1 MSDTTDGEAR
11 VYANRSPLRSTLFT
25 LLCIGYLLTTAFEFL
40 LSPVMPVI
48 SEDLGISFGQQGAL
62 FLSVAISEAVA
73 NLVGGWWRDRVA
85 GRTLSVLALS
95 IAASGC
101 ALTAAWPRYDV
112 LLVAQGLIGA
122 GAGLFFAVAAPKV
135 SQLAGVG
142 QRGRAFGIWGA
153 AVSVGG
159 LGAAVLAA
167 TMAEQS
173 WRTTY
178 VVLAL
183 TGVVLILA
191 FTRQPADPPVS
202 LTRDAGTLKIVV
214 SSTFA
219 RLTGLGMV
227 ATSAQVG
234 VSAFLPVYAVDDLH
248 FSVRTSA
255 ALIAGG
261 RIVSLPAKIMSGAAG
276 DRFGRP
282 RMLLIVM
289 IGAVV
294 CMAAFLSGRRTLA
307 AVGIVAY
314 IAVAGALF
322 PLVNALLGDWLPH
335 GNLGTGYGAFR
346 ALQIGFGGLIAL
358 TIGVFS
364 DIVGLR
370 LSLCLGLVTLAGG
383 MVLVRGQFAT
393 PLPITPTVVPPSGG

>member
-1 MSDTTDGEAR
+1 MSDTVGEVAR
-11 VYANRSPLRSTLFT
+11 VDADPNPLRSTLFT
-25 LLCIGYLLTTAFEFL
+25 LLCIGYLMTTAFEFL
-40 LSPVMPVI
+40 LPPVMPVI

-62 FLSVAISEAVA
+62 FLTVSISEAVA
-73 NLVGGWWRDRVA
+73 NFVTGWWRDRVA
-85 GRTLSVLALS
+85 GRTLSVLALT

-101 ALTAAWPRYDV
+101 TLTAAWPRYDV

-122 GAGLFFAVAAPKV
+122 GAGAFFAVAAPKV

-142 QRGRAFGIWGA
+142 RRGRAFGIWGA

-178 VVLAL
+178 VALAL
-183 TGVVLILA
+183 GGVVLILA
-191 FTRQPADPPVS
+191 FARQPADPPVG
-202 LTRDAGTLKIVV
+202 LTRDEGTLKIVV

-219 RLTGLGMV
+219 RLTALGMV

-234 VSAFLPVYAVDDLH
+234 VSAFLPAYAVDNLH
-248 FSVRTSA
+248 FSVGTAA
-255 ALIAGG
+255 ALLAGG
-261 RIVSLPAKIMSGAAG
+261 RIVSLPAKIASGAAG

-282 RMLLIVM
+282 RMLLFVM
-289 IGAVV
+289 IGAVA
-294 CMAAFLSGRRTLA
+294 CMAAFLSGQRLLA
-307 AVGIVAY
+307 AVGIIAY
-314 IAVAGALF
+314 VAVAGALF

-335 GNLGTGYGAFR
+335 GNLGSGYGTFR

-358 TIGVFS
+358 AIGVLS
-364 DIVGLR
+364 DIIGLR
-370 LSLCLGLVTLAGG
+370 LSLCIGLVTLTGG
-383 MVLVRGQFAT
+383 MVLVRGQSET
-393 PLPITPTVVPPSGG
+393 PHPITPLVTPPSGG